1 MLPEDQQLKAGA
13 KRELPAHG
21 DVVCLQYLE
30 YECGYCKV
38 RKVSTSTGGD
48 GRVRIRCEC
57 GGKHSDGRPRM
68 HAKWKLCRELSQP
81 DAALPAIEHKPSIM
95 SQTDDMFGPSWSK
108 RARTDDFGFAEL
120 E

>member
-1 MLPEDQQLKAGA
+1 MNKSLVVFPDADSFISATRNVVSDAHSMYQLKPATY
-13 KRELPAHG
+13 KRDAPSHG

-57 GGKHSDGRPRM
+57 GGKHNDGQPRM
-68 HAKWKLCRELSQP
+68 HAKWKLCRQLSRRDQMLELAYKS
-81 DAALPAIEHKPSIM
+81 
-95 SQTDDMFGPSWSK
+95 
-108 RARTDDFGFAEL
+108 
-120 E
+120 

>member
-1 MLPEDQQLKAGA
+1 MVVWNEEPKSVTGI
-13 KRELPAHG
+13 KRDAPAHG

-57 GGKHSDGRPRM
+57 GGKHQDGQPRM
-68 HAKWKLCRELSQP
+68 HAKWKLCREVAPSALEGPAAAAQGGL
-81 DAALPAIEHKPSIM
+81 DAEYDGA
-95 SQTDDMFGPSWSK
+95 
-108 RARTDDFGFAEL
+108 
-120 E
+120 